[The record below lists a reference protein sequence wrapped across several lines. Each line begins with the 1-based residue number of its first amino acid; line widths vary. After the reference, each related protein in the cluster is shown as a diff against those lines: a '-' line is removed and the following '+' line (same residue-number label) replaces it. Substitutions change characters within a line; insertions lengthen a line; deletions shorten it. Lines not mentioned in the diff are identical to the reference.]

1 MSATTMT
8 GKSPAIY
15 IVTNKRHGT
24 LYVGVTSNLIN
35 RIHDHRTGA
44 SRGFASQHGCKVLVY
59 FELHADMPTAIAREK
74 QIKPESRAGKIALKE
89 SRNGAWRD
97 LHAEIMTG

>member
-1 MSATTMT
+1 LRGPPWGRGNPRLSPQQQPHQSAAQPRRTAHV
-8 GKSPAIY
+8 GK
-15 IVTNKRHGT
+15 
-24 LYVGVTSNLIN
+24 
-35 RIHDHRTGA
+35 DH
-44 SRGFASQHGCKVLVY
+44 SRGFSSQHGCKLLVY